1 MDPLELQVAEIELL
15 ESSFPDELHIESPE
29 NFEELKERIE
39 QVASKYEPLIYD
51 SRIRGYIWDTVA

>member
-39 QVASKYEPLIYD
+39 QVASKYEPQIYD
-51 SRIRGYIWDTVA
+51 SRIRG